1 MIKKGSAMFILLFLF
16 WLMMMGSITT
26 EIVIF
31 GLLISAA
38 IYFLMYKLFGITP
51 KKELRY
57 ISLAWYAPMFLFLML
72 REVIKA
78 NLAVLKVIFS
88 GTKHPE
94 SVIVT
99 RRFPLVTEFARNVL
113 ANSITLTPGTIS
125 AEVTGDVFTVHGLE
139 SSFAD
144 GLDDWVVLKFLM
156 KIERKLGYDS
166 RNA

>member
-125 AEVTGDVFTVHGLE
+125 VEVTDDVFTVHGLE
-139 SSFAD
+139 SSFAN

>member
-1 MIKKGSAMFILLFLF
+1 
-16 WLMMMGSITT
+16 
-26 EIVIF
+26 
-31 GLLISAA
+31 
-38 IYFLMYKLFGITP
+38 
-51 KKELRY
+51 
-57 ISLAWYAPMFLFLML
+57 MFLFLML
-72 REVIKA
+72 WEVIKA

-125 AEVTGDVFTVHGLE
+125 VEVTGDVFTVHGLE

>member
-1 MIKKGSAMFILLFLF
+1 MFILLFLF
-16 WLMMMGSITT
+16 WLMMMGGITV

-31 GLLISAA
+31 GLLLSAA
-38 IYFLMYKLFGITP
+38 IYFLMYRLFGITP

-57 ISLAWYAPMFLFLML
+57 ICLVWYTPSFLFLIL
-72 REVIKA
+72 WEVVKA
-78 NLAVLKVIFS
+78 NLAVVKVIFS
-88 GTKHPE
+88 GTKRPE

-125 AEVTGDVFTVHGLE
+125 VEVNDDAFTVHGLE
-139 SSFAD
+139 ASFAD
-144 GLDDWVVLKFLM
+144 GLDDWVVLRFLM
-156 KIERKLGYDS
+156 KIERKLGYDP

>member
-1 MIKKGSAMFILLFLF
+1 MFILLFLF

-51 KKELRY
+51 KKELRH

-125 AEVTGDVFTVHGLE
+125 VEVTGDVFTVHGLE

>member
-1 MIKKGSAMFILLFLF
+1 MFILLFLF

-125 AEVTGDVFTVHGLE
+125 VEVTDAVFTVHGLE

>member
-57 ISLAWYAPMFLFLML
+57 I
-72 REVIKA
+72 
-78 NLAVLKVIFS
+78 
-88 GTKHPE
+88 
-94 SVIVT
+94 
-99 RRFPLVTEFARNVL
+99 FA
-113 ANSITLTPGTIS
+113 AI
-125 AEVTGDVFTVHGLE
+125 
-139 SSFAD
+139 
-144 GLDDWVVLKFLM
+144 
-156 KIERKLGYDS
+156 
-166 RNA
+166 

>member
-125 AEVTGDVFTVHGLE
+125 VEVTDDVFTVHGLE
-139 SSFAD
+139 SSFAG

>member
-1 MIKKGSAMFILLFLF
+1 MIKKGNAMFILLFLF

-72 REVIKA
+72 WEVIKA

-94 SVIVT
+94 SVIVA

-125 AEVTGDVFTVHGLE
+125 VEVTGDVFTVHGLE

>member
-125 AEVTGDVFTVHGLE
+125 VEVTDDVFTVHGLE

>member
-1 MIKKGSAMFILLFLF
+1 MIKKGSAMFILLFLS

-125 AEVTGDVFTVHGLE
+125 VEVTDDVFTVHGLE

>member
-31 GLLISAA
+31 GLLITAA

-125 AEVTGDVFTVHGLE
+125 VEVTDDVFTVHGLE

>member
-1 MIKKGSAMFILLFLF
+1 MFILLFLF

-38 IYFLMYKLFGITP
+38 IYFLMDKLFGITP

-125 AEVTGDVFTVHGLE
+125 VEVTDDVFTVHGLE

>member
-1 MIKKGSAMFILLFLF
+1 MFILLFLF

-113 ANSITLTPGTIS
+113 ANSITLTPGTLS
-125 AEVTGDVFTVHGLE
+125 VEVTDDVFTVHGLE

>member
-26 EIVIF
+26 EIVTF

-72 REVIKA
+72 WEVIKA

-99 RRFPLVTEFARNVL
+99 RRFPLVTEFARNVF

-125 AEVTGDVFTVHGLE
+125 VEVTGDVFTVHCLE

>member
-57 ISLAWYAPMFLFLML
+57 IFLAWYAPMFLFLML
-72 REVIKA
+72 WEVIKA

-125 AEVTGDVFTVHGLE
+125 VEVTGDVFTVHGLE

>member
-1 MIKKGSAMFILLFLF
+1 MFILLFLF

-51 KKELRY
+51 KKGLRY

-125 AEVTGDVFTVHGLE
+125 VEVTGDVFTVHGLE

>member
-1 MIKKGSAMFILLFLF
+1 MFILLFLF

-125 AEVTGDVFTVHGLE
+125 VEVTDDVFTVHGLE

-156 KIERKLGYDS
+156 KIERKLG
-166 RNA
+166 

>member
-26 EIVIF
+26 EIVTF

-88 GTKHPE
+88 GTKHP
-94 SVIVT
+94 V
-99 RRFPLVTEFARNVL
+99 FANF
-113 ANSITLTPGTIS
+113 ITLTPGTIS
-125 AEVTGDVFTVHGLE
+125 VEVTGDVFTVHGLE

>member
-78 NLAVLKVIFS
+78 NLAALKVIFS

-125 AEVTGDVFTVHGLE
+125 VEVTGDVFTVHGLE

>member
-1 MIKKGSAMFILLFLF
+1 MFILLFLF

-125 AEVTGDVFTVHGLE
+125 VEVTDDVFTVHGLE

>member
-1 MIKKGSAMFILLFLF
+1 MFILLFLF

-94 SVIVT
+94 SVIVI

-125 AEVTGDVFTVHGLE
+125 VEVTDDVFTVHGLE

>member
-51 KKELRY
+51 KQELRY

-125 AEVTGDVFTVHGLE
+125 VEVTGDVFTVHGLE

>member
-1 MIKKGSAMFILLFLF
+1 MFILLFLF
-16 WLMMMGSITT
+16 WLMMMGDITT

-57 ISLAWYAPMFLFLML
+57 ICLAWYAPMFMFLML
-72 REVIKA
+72 WEIIKA
-78 NLAVLKVIFS
+78 NIAVMKVIFS
-88 GTKHPE
+88 GTKRPE

-99 RRFPLVTEFARNVL
+99 RRFPLATEFARNIL

-125 AEVTGDVFTVHGLE
+125 VEVVDDVFTVHGLE
-139 SSFAD
+139 ASFAD
-144 GLDDWVVLKFLM
+144 GLDDWVVFRFLM

-166 RNA
+166 RNT